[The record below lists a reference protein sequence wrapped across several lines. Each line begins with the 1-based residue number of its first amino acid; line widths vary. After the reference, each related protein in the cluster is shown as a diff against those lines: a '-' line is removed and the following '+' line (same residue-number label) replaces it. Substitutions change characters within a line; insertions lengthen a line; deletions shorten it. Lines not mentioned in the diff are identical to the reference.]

1 MVDSKKGL
9 TRVAQRY
16 LLSESAMLARV
27 DDVNALRATFS
38 SELEHELV
46 SPTTAAT
53 GINPYLSTL
62 ALFPPPIPGMIALEE
77 ERMCLS
83 RVSTLYLHDKNEIQ
97 IGQSEE
103 A

>member
-38 SELEHELV
+38 SELEQEMV

-53 GINPYLSTL
+53 GMNPLPSVLS
-62 ALFPPPIPGMIALEE
+62 IID
-77 ERMCLS
+77 RNNC
-83 RVSTLYLHDKNEIQ
+83 RYYRR
-97 IGQSEE
+97 
-103 A
+103 